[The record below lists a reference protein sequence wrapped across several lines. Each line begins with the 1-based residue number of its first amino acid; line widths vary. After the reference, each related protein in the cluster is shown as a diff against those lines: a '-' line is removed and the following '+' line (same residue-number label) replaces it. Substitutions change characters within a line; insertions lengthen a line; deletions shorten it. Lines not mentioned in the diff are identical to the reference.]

1 MNRLSRSHHPYT
13 RPSRGSGADIGQITH
28 RGITIFRRAT
38 SPTSSPQYF
47 HLSSQYCGDVG
58 TSVNAKVVTPEDFFF
73 YPLRPFFPSFLLP
86 SFSFSLFSTVKW
98 PLKSSQEVWG
108 ALLDPFSGGENN
120 ICSHQTR
127 FQGSKYISKRILVY
141 LEPRLLQ
148 ISSHSVIWNPTKL
161 SKCGRSS
168 MYCML
173 PCCRYFLHFITAL
186 HGMQSRSS
194 DENSVCPSV
203 CQLKTRALWHNG
215 RTICPDCYTIRKI
228 I

>member
-148 ISSHSVIWNPTKL
+148 ISSHFCHMKSNKVEQMWSFFNVLYVTVLSLLSSFYYRAAWN
-161 SKCGRSS
+161 
-168 MYCML
+168 
-173 PCCRYFLHFITAL
+173 A
-186 HGMQSRSS
+186 
-194 DENSVCPSV
+194 VAV
-203 CQLKTRALWHNG
+203 
-215 RTICPDCYTIRKI
+215 
-228 I
+228 